1 MSQWIGCE
9 CRKPRPGA
17 PLAAAKLLNI
27 DLRESYMVCELWPD
41 TDASKRPLQDQFL
54 RLRLPKMFLVHSLK
68 CRIRTNIDEEGQEL
82 PIIGVGVFD
91 ISFVVNS
98 L

>member
-1 MSQWIGCE
+1 MRMRANVRC
-9 CRKPRPGA
+9 KT
-17 PLAAAKLLNI
+17 NFF
-27 DLRESYMVCELWPD
+27 
-41 TDASKRPLQDQFL
+41 DA
-54 RLRLPKMFLVHSLK
+54 LPEMFLVHSLK